1 VPSPIGAQARV
12 VNAAGPWWTAA
23 DAGSC
28 AVGTIMVV
36 QAASGVGT
44 SSMDRSSKE
53 FPMAFAAAPGDALV
67 VVDVQR
73 DFCPGGSLAVPDGDQ
88 VVPVINRLAP
98 SFETVVTTHDSHPP
112 DHSSFADQ
120 GGPWPPHCVEGTPGW
135 ETHPDLKVEA
145 HHQVF
150 KGREREVD
158 GYSGW
163 TPELAD
169 FLARRGTTR
178 VVVVGLAL
186 DYCVQATA
194 LDARAAGYEVVV
206 LTDATRA
213 VNVKP
218 DDGERALDGL
228 RAAGVREDRAED

>member
-1 VPSPIGAQARV
+1 
-12 VNAAGPWWTAA
+12 
-23 DAGSC
+23 
-28 AVGTIMVV
+28 
-36 QAASGVGT
+36 
-44 SSMDRSSKE
+44 
-53 FPMAFAAAPGDALV
+53 MAFTPESGDALV

-73 DFCPGGSLAVPDGDQ
+73 DFCPGGSLAVPEGDQ
-88 VVPVINRLAP
+88 VVPVINRLA
-98 SFETVVTTHDSHPP
+98 SGFSTVVTTHDSHPP
-112 DHSSFADQ
+112 DHSSFERH
-120 GGPWPPHCVEGTPGW
+120 GGPWPQHCVEGTPGW
-135 ETHPDLKVEA
+135 EAHPELKLDP

-150 KGREREVD
+150 KGRDREID

-163 TPELAD
+163 TAELED
-169 FLARRGTTR
+169 FLAKRGTTR

-228 RAAGVREDRAED
+228 RAAGVREDRAEG